1 MKISIKREQNNARIG
16 SAEREK
22 VRTKFKKTMRFLSMA
37 ALALMGA
44 MMTGCSSSDD
54 SIADIPQ
61 QPGSTSKTVTLT
73 TTVGLDGATTR
84 ALDAEGKKTFAK
96 DETMAII
103 YKKKSGETVK
113 AVSEALKDD
122 GDIAEGAKSATFTFE
137 LEDPDTSEDVTY
149 IYPAAMANSDGSI
162 NYAAL
167 ATQDGTLAT
176 LSSSLD
182 LATKTA
188 AWEGTSLPAATL
200 ENQLAILACTIKKHA
215 GDDITSSITSM
226 TVSDG
231 SNTYAVSR
239 SAAAGPIYV
248 AICPTTNATI
258 NVTATNATRTYYKT
272 LATTK
277 TYAASN
283 GYSVSWKM
291 DPPVLDLADC
301 EETSYTVT
309 EDMVITGT
317 PKSSLAY
324 LDIFT
329 DGNPHEI
336 TLDNVN
342 PNGEK
347 NVDLVSP
354 YSTMTIKLKGENRL
368 VKIRCNPQVTI
379 DDAGDGT
386 LIVISEDSAIDL
398 NPEGE
403 GGNEGTLIIN
413 GGTVKAK
420 ATLAGFVVEGNLTVN
435 GGAVYIKGVYYGVLN
450 RGYPAIQYN
459 LTVNGGAVYIAGGDG
474 AQAVQIGIGGDAT
487 LYGWD
492 EYYGWISK
500 NEWAEQNL
508 GDFNSSQYITTDEN
522 SGYPTDPGNSKW
534 NW

>member
-1 MKISIKREQNNARIG
+1 M
-16 SAEREK
+16 
-22 VRTKFKKTMRFLSMA
+22 KKTMKFLSMA
-37 ALALMGA
+37 ALALVGA

-61 QPGSTSKTVTLT
+61 QPENTSKKTVTLT
-73 TTVGLDGATTR
+73 TTVGLDAGATTR
-84 ALDAEGKKTFAK
+84 ALTGGGVKTFAVG
-96 DETMAII
+96 EQMAIV
-103 YKKKSGETVK
+103 YSNGSGMVT
-113 AVSEALKDD
+113 AVSRALKADD
-122 GDIAEGAKSATFTFE
+122 IKDAGTIASFTFD
-137 LEDPDTSEDVTY
+137 LETPDKSIDVTY
-149 IYPAAMANSDGSI
+149 IYPASMARADGSI
-162 NYAAL
+162 NYDAL
-167 ATQDGTLAT
+167 ANQDGTLAS
-176 LSSSLD
+176 LASNLD
-182 LATKTA
+182 LATYKGE
-188 AWEGTSLPAATL
+188 WLGENLPSCQL
-200 ENQLAILACTIKKHA
+200 DNQLAILAITLKKHA
-215 GDDITSSITSM
+215 GEDFTSSITGM
-226 TVSDG
+226 TVRDG
-231 SNTYAVSR
+231 TNTYTVER
-239 SAAAGPIYV
+239 EAAAGPIYV

-258 NVTATNATRTYYKT
+258 NVTATNATRTYTKT
-272 LATTK
+272 LTTK

-291 DPPVLDLADC
+291 DPPVLNLADC

-386 LIVISEDSAIDL
+386 LIVISEDNAIDL

-450 RGYPAIQYN
+450 MGYPAIRYN
-459 LTVNGGAVYIAGGDG
+459 LTVNGGAVYLAGGEG

-508 GDFNSSQYITTDEN
+508 GDFNSNQYITTDKN
-522 SGYPTDPGNSKW
+522 SGNPTTW
-534 NW
+534 NWNW

>member
-1 MKISIKREQNNARIG
+1 M
-16 SAEREK
+16 
-22 VRTKFKKTMRFLSMA
+22 KKTMKFLSMA
-37 ALALMGA
+37 ALALVGA
-44 MMTGCSSSDD
+44 MMTGCSGDD
-54 SIADIPQ
+54 DDIADIPQ
-61 QPGSTSKTVTLT
+61 QPENTSKKTVTLT
-73 TTVGLDGATTR
+73 TTVGLDAGATTR
-84 ALDAEGKKTFAK
+84 ALTGEGVKTFAVG
-96 DETMAII
+96 EQMAIV
-103 YKKKSGETVK
+103 YSNGSGMVT
-113 AVSEALKDD
+113 AVSRALKADD
-122 GDIAEGAKSATFTFE
+122 IKDAGTIASFTFD
-137 LEDPDTSEDVTY
+137 LETPDKSIDVTY
-149 IYPAAMANSDGSI
+149 IYPASMARADGSI
-162 NYAAL
+162 NYDAL
-167 ATQDGTLAT
+167 ANQDGTLAS
-176 LSSSLD
+176 LASNLD
-182 LATKTA
+182 LATYKGE
-188 AWEGTSLPAATL
+188 WLGENLPSCTL
-200 ENQLAILACTIKKHA
+200 DNQLAILACTIKQHA

-231 SNTYAVSR
+231 TNTYTVER
-239 SAAAGPIYV
+239 EAAAGPIYV

-272 LATTK
+272 LATAK
-277 TYAASN
+277 TYKASN

-291 DPPVLDLADC
+291 DPPVLNLADC

-386 LIVISEDSAIDL
+386 LIVISEDNAIDL
-398 NPEGE
+398 NPEGGE
-403 GGNEGTLIIN
+403 ENEGTLIIN

-522 SGYPTDPGNSKW
+522 SGYPTDSKW
-534 NW
+534 TW